1 MGSDSV
7 GGLQSAVFASL
18 RHIRPQLFRYKLLF
32 RFLIYKRHAL
42 DMISIIDYACS
53 ACLFYII
60 IIVHRG
66 LYLALHCRGHF
77 NSFSSS
83 EPKAHRCAYSIPM
96 LRRPSVVRPSVVRP
110 SSSTISKIFSE
121 TTGPIVLILHIHHL
135 QVGGKNNCVFVLI
148 G

>member
-7 GGLQSAVFASL
+7 GGHQSAVFASL

-32 RFLIYKRHAL
+32 RFLIYKRPAL

-53 ACLFYII
+53 ACLFFII

-77 NSFSSS
+77 NSFFYDNL
-83 EPKAHRCAYSIPM
+83 EGTNQAEIA
-96 LRRPSVVRPSVVRP
+96 
-110 SSSTISKIFSE
+110 
-121 TTGPIVLILHIHHL
+121 
-135 QVGGKNNCVFVLI
+135 
-148 G
+148 